1 VRLLVFNTDAFGGFG
16 GIAKYNRDL
25 LTCLCSFPGV
35 RDVVVLPRLAPST
48 TGVLPEG
55 LRLRTG
61 AHGGK
66 LRYGLASMRELATF
80 RGFDA
85 VVCSHIHLLPFAYV
99 AAKRFRCPLVLFI
112 YGIDA
117 WEPSRR
123 REVRAFA
130 HRVDA
135 VVSISRETLD
145 RFRRWAPVP
154 ENRCHVLPNAF
165 TQEDFSA
172 GPKSPELVARYGLE
186 GKRVLMTLGRMAAT
200 ERYKGFDEVLEQL
213 PWLLER
219 EPYLAYLV
227 VGDGTDRPRL
237 EAKAAGLGLP
247 GRIVF
252 TGRIPEEEKAD
263 HYRLADVYVMPSY
276 GEGFGFVFLE
286 AMACGIP
293 VVASKVDGSREAVR
307 DGLLGELVDPAD
319 PVQVRE
325 GILAALAKPRG
336 VVPDGLS
343 YFAFERFEERTHAF
357 LRGFTVRDSPGSHRR
372 VGAL

>member
-1 VRLLVFNTDAFGGFG
+1 MRLLVFHTDAFGGFG

-25 LTCLCSFPGV
+25 LTCLCSHPEV
-35 RDVVVLPRLAPST
+35 DEVVALPRLAPSP
-48 TGVLPEG
+48 TGVLPAG
-55 LRLRTG
+55 LCLRRG
-61 AHGGK
+61 SLGGK
-66 LRYGLASMRELATF
+66 MQYGLASVRELATIK
-80 RGFDA
+80 GYETVICA
-85 VVCSHIHLLPFAYV
+85 HIHLLPFAYA

-123 REVRAFA
+123 REVGALA

-135 VVSISRETLD
+135 VVSISRETLN

-154 ENRCHVLPNAF
+154 EARCHVLPNAF
-165 TQEDFSA
+165 TPEDFSS

-186 GKRVLMTLGRMAAT
+186 GRRVLMTLGRMAAT
-200 ERYKGFDEVLEQL
+200 ERYKGFDEVMDQL

-219 EPYLAYLV
+219 EPDLAYLV

-252 TGRIPEEEKAD
+252 TGRIPDEEKAD

-307 DGLLGELVDPAD
+307 DGLLGELVDPSD
-319 PVQVRE
+319 PEQVRA

-336 VVPDGLS
+336 VVPEGLS
-343 YFAFERFEERTHAF
+343 YFAFHRFEQRTHNL
-357 LRGFTVRDSPGSHRR
+357 LRGLLSHGREPVIER
-372 VGAL
+372 